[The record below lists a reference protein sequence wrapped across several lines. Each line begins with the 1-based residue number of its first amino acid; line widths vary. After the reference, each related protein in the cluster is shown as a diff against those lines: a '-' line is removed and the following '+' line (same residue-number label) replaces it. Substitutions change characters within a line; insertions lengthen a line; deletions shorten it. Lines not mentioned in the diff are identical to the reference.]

1 MFSFCMKFLLIIN
14 KMYHL
19 AVIAPKIINKTD
31 RSDKSMQLGQQ
42 EVQNLSFEQALLKIT
57 ML

>member
-1 MFSFCMKFLLIIN
+1 MC
-14 KMYHL
+14 YL

-42 EVQNLSFEQALLKIT
+42 KEQNLSFEQALLKIT

>member
-1 MFSFCMKFLLIIN
+1 
-14 KMYHL
+14 MYYL

-31 RSDKSMQLGQQ
+31 RSDKSMRLGQQ
-42 EVQNLSFEQALLKIT
+42 KVQNLSFEQALLKIT

>member
-1 MFSFCMKFLLIIN
+1 MC
-14 KMYHL
+14 YL

-42 EVQNLSFEQALLKIT
+42 KEQNLSFEQALLQIT

>member
-1 MFSFCMKFLLIIN
+1 MG
-14 KMYHL
+14 HL

-31 RSDKSMQLGQQ
+31 RSDKSMLLGQQ
-42 EVQNLSFEQALLKIT
+42 KVQNLSFEQALLKIT

>member
-1 MFSFCMKFLLIIN
+1 MC
-14 KMYHL
+14 YL

-42 EVQNLSFEQALLKIT
+42 KVQNLSFEQALLKLSLIHI
-57 ML
+57 